1 MGVRVKGGPN
11 LANELTKQDQIP
23 AETCRFHA
31 EFLGMLT
38 PDPVGTLGLEPNT
51 DGNPR
56 RSAWFWGNSDEIRA
70 DFAPVQGVVFAAFWP
85 VETNSVSIVGWQSN
99 ESIAQ

>member
-11 LANELTKQDQIP
+11 LANELTKQGQVP
-23 AETCRFHA
+23 AETCRSHA
-31 EFLGMLT
+31 EFLGAPT

-70 DFAPVQGVVFAAFWP
+70 DFAPVKGVVLAAFYL
-85 VETNSVSIVGWQSN
+85 VDTNSVPIKG
-99 ESIAQ
+99 